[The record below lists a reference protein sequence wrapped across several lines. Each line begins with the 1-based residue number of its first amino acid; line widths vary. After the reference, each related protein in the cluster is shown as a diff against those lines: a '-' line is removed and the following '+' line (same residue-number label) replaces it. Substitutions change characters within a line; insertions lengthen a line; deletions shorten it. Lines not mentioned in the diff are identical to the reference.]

1 MLLCRQINICSKKM
15 VEEEEEEEEESL
27 SIYLNLIA
35 GDLANLAEGWSRFA
49 KLKLS
54 LIDQA
59 NDEMTIVGGFMLLSL
74 LFPPLIFN
82 LASSIF
88 FFSFHIVLC
97 LCFTFP
103 NFLFNMSYVS
113 SMFGRSPWLLSLV

>member
-1 MLLCRQINICSKKM
+1 M

-59 NDEMTIVGGFMLLSL
+59 NDEMTIVEGFMLLSL

-88 FFSFHIVLC
+88 FSLHIVALPLFYIPKFPLQYELC
-97 LCFTFP
+97 VP
-103 NFLFNMSYVS
+103 YVWEKPMAPFS
-113 SMFGRSPWLLSLV
+113 CLRIL

>member
-15 VEEEEEEEEESL
+15 VEEEEEEEESL

-35 GDLANLAEGWSRFA
+35 GDLANLAEGWSIFA

-74 LFPPLIFN
+74 LFPLIFN

-88 FFSFHIVLC
+88 FFSLHIVLC